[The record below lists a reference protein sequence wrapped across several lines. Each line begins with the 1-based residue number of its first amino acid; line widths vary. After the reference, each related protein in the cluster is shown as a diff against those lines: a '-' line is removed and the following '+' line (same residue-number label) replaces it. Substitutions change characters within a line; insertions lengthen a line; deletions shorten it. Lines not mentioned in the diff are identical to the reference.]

1 MYEEIEKGN
10 INIDILNYFE
20 EQNIIDH
27 GIAKG
32 AFSETEAEARF
43 NKWMTEKAGKIEA
56 KGNKLEA
63 TTFAKSNSIF
73 R

>member
-27 GIAKG
+27 ISGIMSYD
-32 AFSETEAEARF
+32 FE
-43 NKWMTEKAGKIEA
+43 
-56 KGNKLEA
+56 
-63 TTFAKSNSIF
+63 IF
-73 R
+73 RFKQMYRRCGKYI